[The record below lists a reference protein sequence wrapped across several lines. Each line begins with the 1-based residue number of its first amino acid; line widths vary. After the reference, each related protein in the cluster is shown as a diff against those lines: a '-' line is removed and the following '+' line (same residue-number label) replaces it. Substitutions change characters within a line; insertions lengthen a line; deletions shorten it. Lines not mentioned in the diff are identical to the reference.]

1 MIIFKF
7 FRVFTN
13 KYKRHFH
20 LLYFL
25 HEIYCD
31 FNLYF
36 LHEISILI
44 IQFLNKMLNKKI
56 EREYGIWYL
65 EIMNEHRY
73 L

>member
-1 MIIFKF
+1 
-7 FRVFTN
+7 
-13 KYKRHFH
+13 